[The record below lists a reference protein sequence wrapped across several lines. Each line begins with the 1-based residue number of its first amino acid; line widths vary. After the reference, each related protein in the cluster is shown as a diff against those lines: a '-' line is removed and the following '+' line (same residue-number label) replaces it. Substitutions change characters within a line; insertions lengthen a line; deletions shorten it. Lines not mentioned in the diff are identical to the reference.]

1 MSDTPPAL
9 PPEEP
14 TAPPPLDGTLLDAIP
29 VEGTEDDGLGQKR
42 AKRTFWQKFGGEGFM
57 ASVAIHILL
66 VLIAAFLIIS
76 VSKESAKKDPNSFST
91 GSGGGAAGDKAKQFK
106 TRLQPKNPKTT
117 AKTPTRITSK
127 STTATIALPDV
138 PTVAVSSMNAGLMGG
153 GSSKGFGG
161 GSGGGIGS
169 GMGVGR
175 GNGKNFVGAFGAS
188 FKRSNALEGTLYDLK
203 FSPSGKALGADAP
216 QRIAQIQ
223 KAFETM
229 DRNWPGTK
237 ALLDGRYRQAELK
250 LYASNIFIPPRN
262 AAEAT
267 KAFDCEKEIQA
278 PGWLAYY
285 EGNFSPSVTGKYRFV
300 GMADDIMV
308 VAVGGK
314 TVLSTFW
321 PNSKLNVTRFEASWL
336 PKDAGK
342 TDGQGLRF
350 PPHAGGRFS
359 GEWLELRKGQAYR
372 IQIAFGESYGGLF
385 SAALLIE
392 QQGVS
397 YPTAGRDTQL
407 PIFMLEPLTP
417 EEIQIKRSNHI
428 DHQTEG
434 PVFGTAINEAG
445 GRPVGR

>member
-1 MSDTPPAL
+1 MSPTPDPSHPEDPDLASSTEAGAPAA
-9 PPEEP
+9 EE
-14 TAPPPLDGTLLDAIP
+14 I
-29 VEGTEDDGLGQKR
+29 R
-42 AKRTFWQKFGGEGFM
+42 ATRSQRTFWQRLGGEGLTI
-57 ASVAIHILL
+57 SLIIHL
-66 VLIAAFLIIS
+66 VLILIAAIWVIS
-76 VSKESAKKDPNSFST
+76 TVTDSVKKDPDSFST
-91 GSGGGAAGDKAKQFK
+91 GQGGGAAGDKAKQFK
-106 TRLQPKNPKTT
+106 TRAQPKNPKAM
-117 AKTPTRITSK
+117 AKNAARITSK
-127 STTATIALPDV
+127 SSTATISLPDL
-138 PTVAVSSMNAGLMGG
+138 PTSSVASLNTGMMGG

-169 GMGVGR
+169 GLGVGR

-188 FKRSNALEGTLYDLK
+188 FKRPNALEGTLYDLK
-203 FSPSGKALGADAP
+203 FSPSGKALGADQAE
-216 QRIAQIQ
+216 RIAQIQ

-229 DRNWPGTK
+229 DRNWSGTK
-237 ALLDGRYRQAELK
+237 ALLDARYRQAELK
-250 LYASNIFIPPRN
+250 LYASNIFIPPRS

-285 EGNFSPSVTGKYRFV
+285 EGNFSPPVTGKYRFV
-300 GMADDIMV
+300 GLGDDIMV

-314 TVLSTFW
+314 TVLSAFW
-321 PNSKLNVTRFEASWL
+321 PNSKLNVTRYEPDWL
-336 PKDAGK
+336 PKDAKK

-350 PPHAGGRFS
+350 PPHGGGRYA

-372 IQIAFGESYGGLF
+372 IQITFGESYGGLF

-392 QQGVS
+392 QQGVT

-417 EEIQIKRSNHI
+417 EEIQLKRSNHI

-434 PVFGTAINEAG
+434 PVFGTGINGAS
-445 GRPVGR
+445 GRPGTR

>member
-1 MSDTPPAL
+1 M
-9 PPEEP
+9 
-14 TAPPPLDGTLLDAIP
+14 
-29 VEGTEDDGLGQKR
+29 
-42 AKRTFWQKFGGEGFM
+42 
-57 ASVAIHILL
+57 
-66 VLIAAFLIIS
+66 
-76 VSKESAKKDPNSFST
+76 
-91 GSGGGAAGDKAKQFK
+91 
-106 TRLQPKNPKTT
+106 
-117 AKTPTRITSK
+117 
-127 STTATIALPDV
+127 
-138 PTVAVSSMNAGLMGG
+138 MGG

-188 FKRSNALEGTLYDLK
+188 FKRPNALEGTLYDLK
-203 FSPSGKALGADAP
+203 FSPTGKALGGDAP
-216 QRIAQIQ
+216 ARIAQIQ

-229 DRNWPGTK
+229 DRGWTGAK
-237 ALLDGRYRQAELK
+237 AMLDARYRQAELK

-267 KAFDCEKEIQA
+267 KAFECEKEIQA

-285 EGNFSPSVTGKYRFV
+285 EGNFSPPVTGKYRFV
-300 GMADDIMV
+300 GLGDDIMV
-308 VAVGGK
+308 VAVGGQ

-321 PNSKLNVTRFEASWL
+321 PNSKLNVTRFDPDWL
-336 PKDAGK
+336 PKDAKK
-342 TDGQGLRF
+342 TDGAGLRF
-350 PPHAGGRFS
+350 PPHGGGRYA

-372 IQIAFGESYGGLF
+372 IQITFGESYGGLF

-392 QQGVS
+392 QQGVT

-417 EEIQIKRSNHI
+417 EEIQLKRSNHI

-434 PVFGTAINEAG
+434 PVFGATANGAS
-445 GRPVGR
+445 GRPGVR